1 MNEMENARGAAPGQD
16 DAAFDVLFTFECEEN
31 GRSYM
36 AYTDRSVDETGAQR
50 VFAARYAEDG
60 KAVEPIDTQ
69 DEWEMIR
76 TILDEIQGGLA
87 SAGQG
92 G

>member
-1 MNEMENARGAAPGQD
+1 MSETNGLRGPADG
-16 DAAFDVLFTFECEEN
+16 AAFDVLFTFECEEN

-36 AYTDRSVDETGAQR
+36 AYTDRSVDQTGAQR

-69 DEWEMIR
+69 DEWEMIK

-87 SAGQG
+87 PSEKEE
-92 G
+92 